1 MSRGFVKEGDQEEV
15 PMILPRAF
23 LPSGVTNYVTPEGLR
38 LLHDEME
45 SLKEEWTAAG
55 SNYVTK
61 NYLDAKMRL
70 LSERINTAVLVDT
83 TKANPDVVSFGMYVR
98 YNDKTIRI
106 VGVDEADASKGLISF
121 ISPIAKALI
130 GKKKGDKFEIKVPRG
145 TETIEIQEVAT
156 CLSTELRAMSPEQ
169 STDTETVEVTSDVH
183 ELTRIEHEKIG
194 LSCVHESTRKEHER
208 IGSSFVH
215 ELTRIEHE
223 RIGPSC
229 VHELTRKEH
238 ENVGI
243 SCRDVTP
250 VASSNEN
257 SCKSST
263 ANSQKPKLPSTSSGT
278 NPVTEPLEVAQSST
292 ANSQQPK
299 FKVQDAPT
307 DFLPLVNEQGN
318 IVGRALHCQIHN
330 GNKVLHP
337 AVHLIVINTNKETVG
352 KYCWHVAFGETAE
365 KTLKRKISDITSG
378 SIKPK
383 FKKQYIREDKN
394 EKELVSVF
402 TAVSDA
408 DFLPSP
414 DDKEW
419 ERIFERSF

>member
-70 LSERINTAVLVDT
+70 LSERISSAVVVDT

-121 ISPIAKALI
+121 LSPIAKSLI

-156 CLSTELRAMSPEQ
+156 FLGIQEIRNLGNERQQDYKTTRPQAVVERNEKLTIPTIAAV
-169 STDTETVEVTSDVH
+169 TDSVAETIEVT
-183 ELTRIEHEKIG
+183 
-194 LSCVHESTRKEHER
+194 
-208 IGSSFVH
+208 
-215 ELTRIEHE
+215 
-223 RIGPSC
+223 
-229 VHELTRKEH
+229 
-238 ENVGI
+238 
-243 SCRDVTP
+243 
-250 VASSNEN
+250 
-257 SCKSST
+257 KSSEF
-263 ANSQKPKLPSTSSGT
+263 S
-278 NPVTEPLEVAQSST
+278 VRVQSS
-292 ANSQQPK
+292 K
-299 FKVQDAPT
+299 FPPQDAPT

-337 AVHLIVINTNKETVG
+337 AVHLIVSNSNKETVG

-365 KTLKRKISDITSG
+365 KTLKRKISDITLC

-394 EKELVSVF
+394 EKELVYVF

-408 DFLPSP
+408 EFLPSP
-414 DDKEW
+414 DDKEY
-419 ERIFERSF
+419 EAMFAKD

>member
-70 LSERINTAVLVDT
+70 LAERINTAVLVDT

-145 TETIEIQEVAT
+145 TETIEIQEVAAF
-156 CLSTELRAMSPEQ
+156 LSTELRAMNPEQ
-169 STDTETVEVTSDVH
+169 NTVTETVEVTSDVH
-183 ELTRIEHEKIG
+183 ELTRKEHEKI
-194 LSCVHESTRKEHER
+194 ESS
-208 IGSSFVH
+208 G
-215 ELTRIEHE
+215 
-223 RIGPSC
+223 
-229 VHELTRKEH
+229 
-238 ENVGI
+238 
-243 SCRDVTP
+243 RDVTP

-263 ANSQKPKLPSTSSGT
+263 TNIQQPKLPSTSSGT
-278 NPVTEPLEVAQSST
+278 NPVTEPVEVTENTAQSSKLT
-292 ANSQQPK
+292 AQSPK
-299 FKVQDAPT
+299 FKPQDAPT

-337 AVHLIVINTNKETVG
+337 AVHLIVSNTNKETVG

-408 DFLPSP
+408 EFLPSP

>member
-23 LPSGVTNYVTPEGLR
+23 LPSGVTNYVTPEGMR

-70 LSERINTAVLVDT
+70 LSERISSAVVVDT

-145 TETIEIQEVAT
+145 TETIEIQEVAIF
-156 CLSTELRAMSPEQ
+156 LSTELRAMSPEQ
-169 STDTETVEVTSDVH
+169 
-183 ELTRIEHEKIG
+183 
-194 LSCVHESTRKEHER
+194 
-208 IGSSFVH
+208 
-215 ELTRIEHE
+215 
-223 RIGPSC
+223 
-229 VHELTRKEH
+229 
-238 ENVGI
+238 NM
-243 SCRDVTP
+243 
-250 VASSNEN
+250 
-257 SCKSST
+257 
-263 ANSQKPKLPSTSSGT
+263 
-278 NPVTEPLEVAQSST
+278 VTEPVEVAQSST

-337 AVHLIVINTNKETVG
+337 AVHLIVSNSKNETVG

-402 TAVSDA
+402 TVVSDA
-408 DFLPSP
+408 EFLPSP

-419 ERIFERSF
+419 EKIFERSF

>member
-70 LSERINTAVLVDT
+70 LSERISSAVVVDT
-83 TKANPDVVSFGMYVR
+83 TKANPDMVSFGMYVR

-156 CLSTELRAMSPEQ
+156 FLSTELRAMSHEQ
-169 STDTETVEVTSDVH
+169 STVTEPVEVASFVH

-194 LSCVHESTRKEHER
+194 PSC
-208 IGSSFVH
+208 VH

-223 RIGPSC
+223 KIVASDVYERTRI
-229 VHELTRKEH
+229 EH

-263 ANSQKPKLPSTSSGT
+263 ANSQ
-278 NPVTEPLEVAQSST
+278 
-292 ANSQQPK
+292 QPK
-299 FKVQDAPT
+299 FTPQDAPT

-337 AVHLIVINTNKETVG
+337 AVHLIVSNSDKEIVG

-402 TAVSDA
+402 TAVSDT

-419 ERIFERSF
+419 EKIFERSF

>member
-1 MSRGFVKEGDQEEV
+1 MSLCLYVSESLNMSRGFVKEGDQEEV

-38 LLHDEME
+38 LLHNEME

-70 LSERINTAVLVDT
+70 LSERISSAVVVDT
-83 TKANPDVVSFGMYVR
+83 TKANPDIVSFGMYVR

-145 TETIEIQEVAT
+145 IEAIEIQEVAIF
-156 CLSTELRAMSPEQ
+156 LSSELRAMSPEQ
-169 STDTETVEVTSDVH
+169 NTVAETVEVTSVVH
-183 ELTRIEHEKIG
+183 EK
-194 LSCVHESTRKEHER
+194 
-208 IGSSFVH
+208 
-215 ELTRIEHE
+215 
-223 RIGPSC
+223 
-229 VHELTRKEH
+229 TRKEH
-238 ENVGI
+238 ENIGI
-243 SCRDVTP
+243 LCRDVTAM
-250 VASSNEN
+250 ASE
-257 SCKSST
+257 KESST
-263 ANSQKPKLPSTSSGT
+263 AKSQQPKLPSTSSGSNT
-278 NPVTEPLEVAQSST
+278 VTEHVKVAENT
-292 ANSQQPK
+292 AHGSQLTAHGQKTFNP
-299 FKVQDAPT
+299 QDAPT

-337 AVHLIVINTNKETVG
+337 AVHLIVSNTNKETVG

-383 FKKQYIREDKN
+383 YKKQYIREDKN

-408 DFLPSP
+408 EFLPSP

>member
-1 MSRGFVKEGDQEEV
+1 MTLCLCVFESISMSRGFVKEGDQEEV

-70 LSERINTAVLVDT
+70 LAERINTAVLVDT

-145 TETIEIQEVAT
+145 TETIEIQEVAI
-156 CLSTELRAMSPEQ
+156 
-169 STDTETVEVTSDVH
+169 VVH
-183 ELTRIEHEKIG
+183 ELTRIEHEKIVA
-194 LSCVHESTRKEHER
+194 SDVHESTRKEHEN
-208 IGSSFVH
+208 IGI
-215 ELTRIEHE
+215 L
-223 RIGPSC
+223 
-229 VHELTRKEH
+229 
-238 ENVGI
+238 
-243 SCRDVTP
+243 CRDVTAM
-250 VASSNEN
+250 ASE
-257 SCKSST
+257 KESST
-263 ANSQKPKLPSTSSGT
+263 VKSQQPKLPSTSSGS
-278 NPVTEPLEVAQSST
+278 NPVTEPVEVTKSSEFNVQSS
-292 ANSQQPK
+292 K
-299 FKVQDAPT
+299 FTPQDAPT

-337 AVHLIVINTNKETVG
+337 AVHLIVSNSDKEIVG

-394 EKELVSVF
+394 EKELVYVF
-402 TAVSDA
+402 TTVSDA
-408 DFLPSP
+408 EFLPSP
-414 DDKEW
+414 DDKEY
-419 ERIFERSF
+419 EAMFAKD

>member
-70 LSERINTAVLVDT
+70 LSERISSAVVVDT
-83 TKANPDVVSFGMYVR
+83 TKANPDMVSFGMYVR

-156 CLSTELRAMSPEQ
+156 FISTELRALSPEQ
-169 STDTETVEVTSDVH
+169 NTVAESVEVA
-183 ELTRIEHEKIG
+183 
-194 LSCVHESTRKEHER
+194 
-208 IGSSFVH
+208 SFVH
-215 ELTRIEHE
+215 ELTRI
-223 RIGPSC
+223 
-229 VHELTRKEH
+229 EH

-263 ANSQKPKLPSTSSGT
+263 TNIQQPKLPSTSSGT
-278 NPVTEPLEVAQSST
+278 NPVTEPVEVIKKIVQSSQQKFNGQKPIASSQQPNSPSTSSGSNTVTEPLEVAQSST

-299 FKVQDAPT
+299 FTPQDSPT

-352 KYCWHVAFGETAE
+352 KYCWHIAFGETAE